1 MMFTLPPIVDDYLE
15 TLGPNNIVGV
25 VCESTSCIVARAYE
39 HAHPMWRHIS
49 FEETGVDYVDEHG
62 LCQHL
67 PADPDLVT
75 IMELFDY
82 SGDGGEVKVKEEWER
97 YLERNVHL
105 ELAELFKTVRSV
117 VTPVEYGVFYAC
129 DNY

>member
-1 MMFTLPPIVDDYLE
+1 MMFTLPPIVENYLE
-15 TLGPNNIVGV
+15 MLGDYNIVGV
-25 VCESTSCIVARAYE
+25 VCNASSCIVANAYKY
-39 HAHPMWRHIS
+39 AYPQWNYIS
-49 FEETGVDYVDEHG
+49 FDESGLEYVDEHG

-82 SGDGGEVKVKEEWER
+82 SGDGGEVKSKEDWER
-97 YLERNVHL
+97 YLKRNVHI
-105 ELAELFKTVRSV
+105 ELAGLFETVRSV
-117 VTPVEYGVFYAC
+117 VTPIEYGVFYAC